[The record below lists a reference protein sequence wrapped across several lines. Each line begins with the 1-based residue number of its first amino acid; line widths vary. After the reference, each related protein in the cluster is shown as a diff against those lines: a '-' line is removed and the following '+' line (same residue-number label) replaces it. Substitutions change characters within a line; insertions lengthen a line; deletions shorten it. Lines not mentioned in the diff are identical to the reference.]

1 MSQKASKI
9 AVEALVKAIH
19 GGAAPSKTPLY
30 SEADTETDFGWV
42 TNFAGVDP
50 QRTSDSQKL
59 QTPKSAAQLA
69 ASSAEA
75 RSAEGPARRA
85 SMSAFVKHFLQP

>member
-1 MSQKASKI
+1 MELLNHQNAAYPSVPDMGAKG
-9 AVEALVKAIH
+9 IH
-19 GGAAPSKTPLY
+19 M
-30 SEADTETDFGWV
+30 
-42 TNFAGVDP
+42 TNFAGYDP